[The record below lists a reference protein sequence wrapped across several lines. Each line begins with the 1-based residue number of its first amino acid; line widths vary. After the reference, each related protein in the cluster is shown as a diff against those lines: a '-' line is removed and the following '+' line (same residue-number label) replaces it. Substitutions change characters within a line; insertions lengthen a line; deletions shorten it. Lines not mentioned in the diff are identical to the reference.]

1 MKRAHSTTGFSLEEL
16 LPPCTQIAPQ
26 WAQKADAKE
35 KNIMVKRGKKTMAK
49 FVFDGVSVL
58 ELLAHAKAAPRNV
71 SPYNLTPN
79 PGPGLMLVKDD
90 GVYLMSNGKPGLP
103 GTETTNKVV
112 YAQGYEALPDTAS
125 TEERMAQYDKIRD
138 AAGGDDF
145 AEFLPAK
152 SLAAL
157 EPRGSLEVELSA
169 DKMTISVV
177 RPPLRPLPN

>member
-1 MKRAHSTTGFSLEEL
+1 MS
-16 LPPCTQIAPQ
+16 
-26 WAQKADAKE
+26 
-35 KNIMVKRGKKTMAK
+35 K
-49 FVFDGVSVL
+49 FVFEAIAVL

-90 GVYLMSNGKPGLP
+90 GVYLMSNGEPGLR

-112 YAQGYEALPDTAS
+112 YARGYEALPATAT
-125 TEERMAQYDKIRD
+125 TEEQMARYDKIHD

-145 AEFLPAK
+145 AEFIPAK

-157 EPRGSLEVELSA
+157 EPKGSLEVELSV
-169 DKMTISVV
+169 DKMIISVV
-177 RPPLRPLPN
+177 RPPLAPITSRTGKRTKSDA